1 MDAGL
6 VLFKGLGDL
15 TFYLVAGPAEN
26 EVLMATVLSG
36 LVEGVSLL
44 LRGAVDKKSA
54 LETLD
59 LVLLGVDEVVDRG

>member
-6 VLFKGLGDL
+6 VLFKSLGDL

-26 EVLMATVLSG
+26 EVLMSTVLSG
-36 LVEGVSLL
+36 LVEGVALL

-54 LETLD
+54 LENLD
-59 LVLLGVDEVVDRG
+59 LVLLAVDEVVDRG